1 MRPQQAR
8 PAEARNCSRM
18 RQRNTDL
25 THANAVARQCGMGRL
40 TITAVRHI
48 PGGMV
53 SQVEEW
59 LTDGEP
65 GAIICKCSEEGKGP
79 AARREIECL
88 RWVRE
93 HTRFPVPQGY
103 GWVAYDGATYTLM
116 ERLAGRHLGIARLSE
131 AGREALEEQLAMYL
145 AGLHEHRGEGY
156 GYLGGSEQT
165 ATWQEHFAPRLEEN
179 YRDAAPRLSAG
190 ARAAIERLLS
200 DLPDWLPECGAPTLV
215 HGDVWENNLIV
226 DDADPDRPRLTG
238 FIDGAWLY
246 ADVESEL
253 AYLMALGT
261 WGERLLS
268 RYARYH
274 PLREGFARRCRV
286 YWLNTMLLH
295 LWLFGEQ
302 HRARCEELAAE
313 VNRDV
318 RGFPRMNAGQTT

>member
-1 MRPQQAR
+1 VIQ
-8 PAEARNCSRM
+8 
-18 RQRNTDL
+18 
-25 THANAVARQCGMGRL
+25 QCGMAGVK
-40 TITAVRHI
+40 ITAVRHI

-59 LTDGEP
+59 LTDGKP
-65 GAIICKCSEEGKGP
+65 AAIICKRSDD
-79 AARREIECL
+79 ASSAWARREIECL

-103 GWVAYDGATYTLM
+103 GWVSHDGATYTLM
-116 ERLAGRHLGIARLSE
+116 ERLPGRHLGIARLSE
-131 AGREALEEQLAMYL
+131 AGREVLEEQLAMHL
-145 AGLHEHRGEGY
+145 AGLHEHHRESY
-156 GYLGGSEQT
+156 GYLGDPKPT
-165 ATWQEHFAPRLEEN
+165 ATWLEHFAPRLEES
-179 YRDAAPRLSAG
+179 YQDTAARLSAG

-200 DLPDWLPECGAPTLV
+200 DLPEWLPECGAPTLV
-215 HGDVWENNLIV
+215 HNDVWENNLIV

-238 FIDGAWLY
+238 FIDGGWLY

-253 AYLMALGT
+253 AYLMAFGT

-295 LWLFGEQ
+295 LWLFGEKY
-302 HRARCEELAAE
+302 RARCEELAAE

-318 RGFPRMNAGQTT
+318 RG

>member
-1 MRPQQAR
+1 MGRHR
-8 PAEARNCSRM
+8 H
-18 RQRNTDL
+18 TDL
-25 THANAVARQCGMGRL
+25 AHANAVIQQCGMAGV

-65 GAIICKCSEEGKGP
+65 AAIICKRSEEADGGG
-79 AARREIECL
+79 ARREIECL

-93 HTRFPVPQGY
+93 HTQFPVPRGY
-103 GWVAYDGATYTLM
+103 GWVSRGGATYTLM
-116 ERLAGRHLGIARLSE
+116 ERLPGRHLGIARLSE
-131 AGREALEEQLAMYL
+131 AGREVLEDQLAMHL
-145 AGLHEHRGEGY
+145 AGLHEQRGESY
-156 GYLGGSEQT
+156 GLMGEAEQM
-165 ATWQEHFAPRLEEN
+165 ATWREYFAPNFEEN
-179 YRDAAPRLSAG
+179 YRDAAPRLSPE
-190 ARAAIERLLS
+190 ARTAIERLLS
-200 DLPDWLPECGAPTLV
+200 DLPAWLPECGRPTLV

-238 FIDGAWLY
+238 FIDGGWLY

-253 AYLMALGT
+253 AYLMAFGT

-295 LWLFGEQ
+295 LWLFGEKY
-302 HRARCEELAAE
+302 RARCEELAAE

-318 RGFPRMNAGQTT
+318 RG